1 MKIKSEHFDHLRSA
15 ITEHD
20 TDFHR
25 SRYAA
30 AGLSTTRYQWDLV
43 RHVGLMPWVCD
54 TLYTYL
60 NDTHIQT
67 ALNKIVKPLDNVN
80 PLG

>member
-1 MKIKSEHFDHLRSA
+1 MKMQPSHFAHLQQA
-15 ITEHD
+15 LAPLD

-30 AGLSTTRYQWDLV
+30 AGLSTRRYQWDMV
-43 RHVGLMPWVCD
+43 RHAGLMSWLCD
-54 TLYTYL
+54 TLYPYL

-67 ALNKIVKPLDNVN
+67 ALNKIVKPLEQAQ
-80 PLG
+80 